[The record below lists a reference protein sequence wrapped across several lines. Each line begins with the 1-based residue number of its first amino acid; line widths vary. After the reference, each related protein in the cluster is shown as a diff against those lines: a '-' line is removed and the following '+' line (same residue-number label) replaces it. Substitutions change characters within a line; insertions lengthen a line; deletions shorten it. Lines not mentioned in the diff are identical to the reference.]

1 MGKLRRLRSL
11 SLASPTN
18 TFQDAHSE
26 YTYMGDGAVMDLS
39 WNKQNC
45 KAEKA
50 EHGEG
55 SVSASSST
63 PATSLPRISV
73 ALTDKHLVILEPR
86 GLT

>member
-1 MGKLRRLRSL
+1 MSL
-11 SLASPTN
+11 TSPTN
-18 TFQDAHSE
+18 SFQDARSE

-45 KAEKA
+45 TAEKT
-50 EHGEG
+50 EHGEPFG
-55 SVSASSST
+55 SVSSST

>member
-1 MGKLRRLRSL
+1 
-11 SLASPTN
+11 
-18 TFQDAHSE
+18 
-26 YTYMGDGAVMDLS
+26 MDLS

-86 GLT
+86 GIT